1 MILFTTLASAFLTL
15 PSKQYTQISTKE
27 QCIIQHAH
35 HKTSDS
41 IITRQKAIGILATS
55 STIFSPTITAFTFA
69 ATTTKAA
76 AAAPSYENKIILQS
90 PISKPLGIE
99 LIEVTIGSASRP
111 VLAVKSIKDPTLGG
125 LLKRSSSDNHII
137 IRPGMVLMDYAS
149 SSELK
154 EKLQSVQSYP
164 IELNFVNLAAGGDA
178 FSGDLGNTVVT
189 PQDALDLARQ
199 QSLENGDNE
208 ERKRNVS
215 LTKINDQSDAST
227 STSMLKEDEFTV
239 KVKRKPSSDCIIK
252 SRRGDLL
259 EIQYTASY
267 YSIDKKEIVYD
278 SSAQRGT
285 GLPYQTVLGSGDMLP
300 GVDLSMYEMCPGEI
314 RQVNI
319 PKELGY
325 GNKGNRVFRIPG
337 GVSLRW
343 EIELVAVNS
352 VREGDTRTRED
363 LE

>member
-15 PSKQYTQISTKE
+15 RSKQYTQISTKE
-27 QCIIQHAH
+27 QCNIQHAH
-35 HKTSDS
+35 HKNSDS
-41 IITRQKAIGILATS
+41 IIMTRQKAIGTLAT

-69 ATTTKAA
+69 ATTTEA

-125 LLKRSSSDNHII
+125 LLKRSSSDNPI
-137 IRPGMVLMDYAS
+137 IRPGMVLMEYAS
-149 SSELK
+149 SRELK

-164 IELNFVNLAAGGDA
+164 MELNFVNLAAGGDA

-199 QSLENGDNE
+199 QSLEYGDN
-208 ERKRNVS
+208 ERKRNVG
-215 LTKINDQSDAST
+215 LTKINDQSDA

-239 KVKRKPSSDCIIK
+239 KVKRKPSSDCTIK

-267 YSIDKKEIVYD
+267 FSIDKKEIVYD

-325 GNKGNRVFRIPG
+325 GNKGNRVFRVPG